1 VTERA
6 KHHQKKQT
14 RCGFVALIG
23 EPNAGKSTLLNQ
35 MVGVKVSIVTHKVQT
50 TRTRIR
56 GVAIHGDSQIV
67 FIDTPG
73 LFKPRRRLDRAMAAA
88 AWAGSADADLV
99 ALLVEAHRG
108 LTAGVEAILTEIP
121 TRIGDRPLVLVVN
134 KIDRVKRSQLL
145 GLVEEFAKR
154 LDFCRIFMI
163 SAENGD
169 GVDDFK
175 TWLAETL
182 PVGPWHYP
190 EDDISDRPLR
200 VLAAEITREKLTLR
214 LHQELP
220 YQMTVETERWEDRKD
235 GSTRIEQVIYVVRD
249 GHKGIVLGKKGETI
263 KAISQAARHAIAT
276 LIERPTQLFLRVAA
290 APDWQRDPDR
300 YRAMGLDFSDTRE

>member
-1 VTERA
+1 
-6 KHHQKKQT
+6 
-14 RCGFVALIG
+14 
-23 EPNAGKSTLLNQ
+23 
-35 MVGVKVSIVTHKVQT
+35 
-50 TRTRIR
+50 
-56 GVAIHGDSQIV
+56 
-67 FIDTPG
+67 
-73 LFKPRRRLDRAMAAA
+73 
-88 AWAGSADADLV
+88 
-99 ALLVEAHRG
+99 
-108 LTAGVEAILTEIP
+108 
-121 TRIGDRPLVLVVN
+121 
-134 KIDRVKRSQLL
+134 
-145 GLVEEFAKR
+145 
-154 LDFCRIFMI
+154 MI